1 MTLRTLLLPAA
12 CCLTAIGSGQPASTT
27 APLDRTEGIY
37 ELYEARLIARTESL
51 FHDGRFEECLTILRI
66 QHGMRPEDADVHSQL
81 VWMLG
86 NLGRRDEAA
95 SETIVYRRRYPTSPV
110 ACEDEAKLYLLA
122 KQFRRIPPV
131 LEPVIESS
139 TALANFVMLARAY
152 EELGLY
158 RSALRV
164 WELRAAKIGD
174 MQNITLNIE
183 RLKKKLAGG

>member
-1 MTLRTLLLPAA
+1 MTRRNLFLPAA
-12 CCLTAIGSGQPASTT
+12 LCLVTLGSGQPAVTS

-86 NLGRRDEAA
+86 NLRRQEEATR
-95 SETIVYRRRYPTSPV
+95 ETIAYRRLYPLSPV
-110 ACEDEAKLYLLA
+110 ACEDEAKLYMFA
-122 KQFRRIPPV
+122 KLYRRIPPV

-139 TALANFVMLARAY
+139 TTLGNFVMLARAY

-164 WELRAAKIGD
+164 WELRAKKFGD